1 MDANIYNSLSL
12 SVSRSIKG
20 IKKEERHFEEKKREK
35 KKGGFSS
42 AFLPLFGFA
51 FICSNRARKWIAGR
65 WNEKQKRMNR
75 RISENNTLCPRSTDY
90 YHHSSPHSFPNRP
103 GTSYINIWLP
113 TVFEGMMQRE
123 PLTEAKDTG
132 CFLPNIAFVRFIS
145 SPPSLLPYPSSIP
158 SSSTN
163 RKIFLLGGKLRLS
176 PDVEEMNFF
185 LTNIYAWGRRE
196 KLPVLEMLDVLSDNK
211 RSVVG
216 RSSTGWC
223 LQKVLT
229 EEETRGTEN

>member
-1 MDANIYNSLSL
+1 MRIYITLSL

-90 YHHSSPHSFPNRP
+90 YHHSSPHSFPNRASRNELHKYLATD
-103 GTSYINIWLP
+103 GIRRYDAARAFNRGKRYRL
-113 TVFEGMMQRE
+113 
-123 PLTEAKDTG
+123 LLAKY
-132 CFLPNIAFVRFIS
+132 CLRSIYLL
-145 SPPSLLPYPSSIP
+145 SPFLLPYPSSIP

-185 LTNIYAWGRRE
+185 LDKSNIYARWGRRE

-216 RSSTGWC
+216 RSSTG
-223 LQKVLT
+223 
-229 EEETRGTEN
+229 

>member
-1 MDANIYNSLSL
+1 MDSRPLERETKENEPENIRKQYIVPAIDRLL
-12 SVSRSIKG
+12 PPLLPPLPSR
-20 IKKEERHFEEKKREK
+20 
-35 KKGGFSS
+35 
-42 AFLPLFGFA
+42 
-51 FICSNRARKWIAGR
+51 
-65 WNEKQKRMNR
+65 
-75 RISENNTLCPRSTDY
+75 
-90 YHHSSPHSFPNRP
+90 FPNRP

-145 SPPSLLPYPSSIP
+145 SLLPYPSSIP

-185 LTNIYAWGRRE
+185 LTNIYARWGRRE

-216 RSSTGWC
+216 RSSTG
-223 LQKVLT
+223 
-229 EEETRGTEN
+229 